1 MKNLLLILALFVVGC
16 AEYNSLAE
24 CKLKETQKLGGI
36 ENRNLVDNYCESL
49 VPKKCIDFIDSYKKK
64 YNAPNQKTP
73 ERKRFDEMIEKRRLS
88 PTGIGS
94 FSDEEISEYL
104 GLKELYGYH
113 PRKESGYERAC
124 GDWRD

>member
-24 CKLKETQKLGGI
+24 CKLKETQKLG
-36 ENRNLVDNYCESL
+36 EVKAKDRSLVRNYCEDL

-64 YNAPNQKTP
+64 NNDQNQKTP
-73 ERKRFDEMIEKRRLS
+73 EGKRFNEMEIRGYLSLSFDER
-88 PTGIGS
+88 T
-94 FSDEEISEYL
+94 EYL
-104 GLKELYGYH
+104 RLEEFYGFH
-113 PRKESGYERAC
+113 PRKEAGYERAC